1 MPQTPQSPDPDGQK
15 SVQPTEADANA
26 AAGNAS
32 AAVDDPASSGTG
44 EPALGGVA
52 DATSGAAAAAN
63 AGTKPAAATAS
74 ATPVTLQ
81 DLLDSSQKT
90 ATLQQSLKTSYQALP
105 AVLQIAGEILKKRD
119 EGDQALAQGMKV
131 VENVLQETIDK
142 AEALSANLIKHTDML
157 KETLQDKDALADL
170 LKSGASA
177 QSLKSVG
184 QPSPGVSGGLAGGLS
199 DPKVAYQLNL
209 LMGNV
214 QSMVSRE
221 VENQLSQLRAQAEKA
236 MQQRK

>member
-15 SVQPTEADANA
+15 NAQPTEAD
-26 AAGNAS
+26 GNPVADSAS
-32 AAVDDPASSGTG
+32 AAADLASSGTG
-44 EPALGGVA
+44 KPVSGG
-52 DATSGAAAAAN
+52 DAGVTSGAAAD
-63 AGTKPAAATAS
+63 AGTKPATGTAS

-170 LKSGASA
+170 LKSGASV
-177 QSLKSVG
+177 QSLKPVG
-184 QPSPGVSGGLAGGLS
+184 QPATGLPMGLAGGLA

-221 VENQLSQLRAQAEKA
+221 VENQLSQLREQAEKA